1 MAKNS
6 NKDNGSL
13 PLPISRSAM
22 EMARRFAEEQPTREK
37 GDRVL
42 SNTLAVSIVRDY
54 LQMMGIETDVDAS
67 DSFKSAMRV
76 ATDASDLV
84 VSDLGRLECRAVFP
98 GEEVCTVPPE
108 AWGDR
113 IGYVVI
119 RLDIENN
126 QGVLLG
132 FSPTAGTGELQLKQL
147 RSLHEFLGYLYRLRR
162 EPQRRVPVN
171 LSLWTQQAFEKGWE
185 AIERLE
191 MLLQPQLQWSWR
203 NLPAL
208 SRAGKR
214 IDIENNGII
223 LIVGWKPRSTRS
235 SEVSVRVIPGGENLH
250 LPPELQL
257 AILDERGQTAMLA
270 EAGDS
275 GSLEFQFDGSMG
287 ELFDVRLNLG
297 AVSITETFG
306 I

>member
-1 MAKNS
+1 MN
-6 NKDNGSL
+6 NQRDNGSL
-13 PLPISRSAM
+13 SLPISRSAM
-22 EMARRFAEEQPTREK
+22 ELARQFAGEQPTREK
-37 GDRVL
+37 SDRVFA
-42 SNTLAVSIVRDY
+42 NTLAVSIVCDY
-54 LQMMGIETDVDAS
+54 LQMMGIETDINSS
-67 DSFKSAMRV
+67 DSFKSALRV

-119 RLDIENN
+119 RLEIENN

-132 FSPTAGTGELQLKQL
+132 FSPTAGTGELRLEQL

-185 AIERLE
+185 TIESLE
-191 MLLQPQLQWSWR
+191 TALRSPLRWSFRNTPTLARGGKQLSFGSRGDRILLVVGLQ
-203 NLPAL
+203 
-208 SRAGKR
+208 
-214 IDIENNGII
+214 
-223 LIVGWKPRSTRS
+223 PRSTS
-235 SEVSVRVIPGGENLH
+235 TSEIFVRALPIGKNTR

-257 AILDERGQTAMLA
+257 SVLDEAGRIAMLA
-270 EAGDS
+270 EARDS

>member
-1 MAKNS
+1 MTNNS

-13 PLPISRSAM
+13 PLPIARSAM
-22 EMARRFAEEQPTREK
+22 EMARRFAGEQPTREK
-37 GDRVL
+37 GDRVFA
-42 SNTLAVSIVRDY
+42 NTLAVSIVRDY
-54 LQMMGIETDVDAS
+54 LQMMGIDTNIDVS
-67 DSFKSAMRV
+67 DSFKAALRV
-76 ATDASDLV
+76 ATDAADLV
-84 VSDLGRLECRAVFP
+84 VSGIGRLECRAVFP

-119 RLDIENN
+119 RLEIENN

-132 FSPTAGTGELQLKQL
+132 FLPTAGTGELRLEKL
-147 RSLHEFLGYLYRLRR
+147 RSLHEFLDYLYRLRR

-185 AIERLE
+185 TIESLE

-203 NLPAL
+203 TLPAL

-214 IDIENNGII
+214 IDLGDNRII
-223 LIVGWKPRSTRS
+223 LIVGWKPRSTTT
-235 SEVSVRVIPGGENLH
+235 SEISVRVMPKDKNTH
-250 LPPELQL
+250 LPPNLQL
-257 AILDERGQTAMLA
+257 SVLDECGQTAMLA
-270 EAGDS
+270 EARDS
-275 GSLEFQFDGSMG
+275 GSLEFQFDGSIG
-287 ELFDVRLNLG
+287 ELFDIRLNLG
-297 AVSITETFG
+297 SISVTETFG